1 MVVDKDS
8 LVGITW
14 YNPPP
19 CASGSL
25 AGRSSHEAQGSA
37 KVVGVRF
44 PDPAQDTHLSH
55 QLILPPL
62 STGPD
67 QTLTRE
73 VLELA
78 ISGVAHKKISQPVKI
93 AVALNDGPHYT
104 HFLFRNP

>member
-1 MVVDKDS
+1 ME
-8 LVGITW
+8 L
-14 YNPPP
+14 PRFLH
-19 CASGSL
+19 AALRLRASL
-25 AGRSSHEAQGSA
+25 AGRSRHEAQGSA

-73 VLELA
+73 ALDLA
-78 ISGVAHKKISQPVKI
+78 ISGLAYKIWPSVKI
-93 AVALNDGPHYT
+93 AVALNDVPDYT
-104 HFLFRNP
+104 HFSI